1 LLIRGKLKDPK
12 NFKLIASAG
21 TEPDDARFIFDDV
34 MSKWLNQVNKKELL
48 DNFMFKNNVVSF
60 TLDSSLIEDLMLVL
74 PTEFK
79 IA

>member
-1 LLIRGKLKDPK
+1 
-12 NFKLIASAG
+12 
-21 TEPDDARFIFDDV
+21 

-60 TLDSSLIEDLMLVL
+60 TLDSSLVEDLMLVL
-74 PTEFK
+74 PSEFK